1 MKTHIFVMAF
11 GLMLCQCGGK
21 TAVADEP
28 NRDLNDIEEGVFD
41 ENGNRIEEGMEAGE
55 EDGQTTEKAIPVT
68 DRDGDGILENE
79 DQCPDD
85 PEDLDNFKDEDGCP
99 DLDNDQDRIPD
110 SDDECPNEPETY
122 NGTEDED
129 GCPDH
134 SKVVVISC
142 PGPQPIPTFVYY
154 NKKTQKILKQD
165 YAILDAVVEVIKT
178 NPQILRVQV
187 AAHSDG
193 KGKKKKNI

>member
-1 MKTHIFVMAF
+1 MRFRKGAVRVKTHIFVMAF

-99 DLDNDQDRIPD
+99 D
-110 SDDECPNEPETY
+110 
-122 NGTEDED
+122 
-129 GCPDH
+129 H

-165 YAILDAVVEVIKT
+165 YAILDAVVEVI
-178 NPQILRVQV
+178 NNG
-187 AAHSDG
+187 D
-193 KGKKKKNI
+193 